1 MLLLPLFI
9 NNAQNRKIG
18 NPNNSEVFG
27 AIKSKGL
34 ETG

>member
-1 MLLLPLFI
+1 MLLVPLFI
-9 NNAQNRKIG
+9 KYAQNRKIG

>member
-1 MLLLPLFI
+1 MLLVALYI
-9 NNAQNRKIG
+9 KYAQNRKIG

-27 AIKSKGL
+27 ATKSKGL